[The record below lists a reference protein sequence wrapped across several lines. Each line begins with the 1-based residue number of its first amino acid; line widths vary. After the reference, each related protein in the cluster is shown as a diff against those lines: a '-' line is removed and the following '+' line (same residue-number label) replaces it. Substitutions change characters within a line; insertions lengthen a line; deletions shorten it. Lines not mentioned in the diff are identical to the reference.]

1 MWLAAVFVCVNLA
14 SLTFHFAKDAAW
26 LAQYRT
32 IVAAIPEHASVLPV
46 YTEDIAG
53 VPLKRLHVASFAV
66 IDRGALIPYLF
77 TGDRG
82 APMKYFRYLHRPDA
96 PDELW
101 YRREWDSTVNWTEIQ
116 REYPYLL
123 VMKPFAAER
132 IRIKTRT
139 LAENDAAA
147 LLATR

>member
-1 MWLAAVFVCVNLA
+1 
-14 SLTFHFAKDAAW
+14 
-26 LAQYRT
+26 
-32 IVAAIPEHASVLPV
+32 VLPV
-46 YTEDIAG
+46 YTEETTG
-53 VPLKRLHVASFAV
+53 VPLKGLHAASFAV
-66 IDRGALIPYLF
+66 IDRQALIPYLF

-82 APMKYFRYLHRPDA
+82 SPMKYFRYLHRPYA

-101 YRREWDSTVNWTEIQ
+101 YRDRKDSTVDWTEIQ

-123 VMKPFAAER
+123 VMKPFDAER